1 MNRATIAGIVE
12 DDAVLSAG
20 PIGEQTLLMRVA
32 VPGMARGE
40 TGSIAVRQYG
50 EAATRAA
57 EQLTAGSGV
66 LVDGRVSH
74 MAAGS
79 QDQHYEVVGL
89 TQPLRVEQVD
99 GEPTVA
105 VASNRVAF
113 TGRLTQDPE
122 LRSTPNGTS
131 VCRMRLA
138 VDGMGAAG
146 RDAAGRDA
154 AGFINVTEFGKPG
167 EASARRLGKGW
178 LVAFDGRLDHQTWE
192 KDGQER
198 ETHGVIGRVEHL
210 APPRASGDRERE
222 LDADRQQE
230 TTVDPR
236 EPGSASRTA
245 TPGLPGAATEQLIS
259 AGAGVED
266 DIAF

>member
-12 DDAVLSAG
+12 DDPVLSAT
-20 PIGEQTLLMRVA
+20 PTGEPTLSMRVA
-32 VPGMARGE
+32 VPGMGRGE

-57 EQLTAGSGV
+57 EQLKAGAGV

-74 MAAGS
+74 LTPGG
-79 QDQHYEVVGL
+79 QDQRYELVGR
-89 TQPLRVEQVD
+89 TQQLPVELGD

-105 VASNRVAF
+105 VASNRVAL

-122 LRSTPNGTS
+122 VRSTANGTS

-138 VDGMGAAG
+138 VDGMG
-146 RDAAGRDA
+146 AAGRDA

-167 EASARRLGKGW
+167 EASARRLSKGW
-178 LVAFDGRLDHQTWE
+178 LVAFDGRLDQQSWE
-192 KDGQER
+192 KDGQSH

-210 APPRASGDRERE
+210 APPRATGDRERE
-222 LDADRQQE
+222 LDPSRQQAA
-230 TTVDPR
+230 TVDPR
-236 EPGSASRTA
+236 EPGSASRTV
-245 TPGLPGAATEQLIS
+245 TPGLPAAATEQLAS
-259 AGAGVED
+259 TAAGVED
-266 DIAF
+266 DIPF